1 MINLDNDEVVLLQ
14 ADNILLQENNGIGK
28 GFLSSGSHTGTLILT
43 NKRLNF
49 TYSTGILK
57 MNSESIDIDLNQ
69 IKVFEGTA
77 QLKPTNI
84 KERVGYLSLIAYLS
98 NNEYEFDFP
107 QKEKRLLLEFA
118 NSVNKILTGVENYWT
133 IEHIGGKDIAK
144 TLRGAIGAATPV
156 VSDLADAAKP
166 LVPLAGGIMNA
177 KSSTAS
183 GILGAV
189 ANAFVNNASN
199 NDTATDQF
207 DKSSALESQTGS
219 QAELTLD
226 EQINAVQKIKELYDA
241 GILTEEEF
249 QEKKTNYGTLKQKR
263 LTLIES
269 KPETFISRL
278 MYVSGYPIKQLALR
292 LAIDPA
298 FKRINGSH
306 IDSHY

>member
-1 MINLDNDEVVLLQ
+1 M
-14 ADNILLQENNGIGK
+14 
-28 GFLSSGSHTGTLILT
+28 
-43 NKRLNF
+43 
-49 TYSTGILK
+49 
-57 MNSESIDIDLNQ
+57 
-69 IKVFEGTA
+69 
-77 QLKPTNI
+77 
-84 KERVGYLSLIAYLS
+84 
-98 NNEYEFDFP
+98 
-107 QKEKRLLLEFA
+107 
-118 NSVNKILTGVENYWT
+118 
-133 IEHIGGKDIAK
+133 
-144 TLRGAIGAATPV
+144 
-156 VSDLADAAKP
+156 
-166 LVPLAGGIMNA
+166 
-177 KSSTAS
+177 
-183 GILGAV
+183 
-189 ANAFVNNASN
+189 
-199 NDTATDQF
+199 ATDQF